1 MAIDIITGKVFQPKF
16 QGQRTAVDLEAIMD
30 GEGVSAAG
38 AVEIALAERHAD
50 NAFYNTTPAS
60 LQAEYDRMHEAALRS
75 DPNAERHIVSAEEAA
90 QAAGRTARAAEGLMG
105 SLQGGGANAF
115 LRTESGLGNWR
126 AMDADGNFGTQ
137 PTLNGVDYNVVPE
150 DPAWVAAHVGEI
162 VEPGAGGTVGAGGD
176 MGAGGGGG
184 ASSIR
189 AKMQSAFYLALREAG
204 MDKTT
209 IDSLWT
215 WAETQWT
222 NDPSFTAE
230 RALIG
235 MYDQQAFKDRFKG
248 IDLMTQGGVGRRD
261 LPTPGEY
268 IRFEKYVASELSRVG
283 VVEPDFDT
291 LITNL
296 FVNSVG
302 DAEVTERLNV
312 AQQVM
317 WNMPPEV
324 RDKLTDWFGTEYGT
338 SITMKTFLD
347 NTGDWSKIQDDI
359 STARTGGWG
368 QMVAGLDAG
377 WDKDLAKKVSDLGL
391 SQAEQWS
398 RFAELKEQEMLFSET
413 LNETVDLDYAKE
425 GVEAQFGLDTGSS
438 ELVDRRAARRSAD
451 FSGGGGAM
459 LTGTTTGF
467 GAANA

>member
-1 MAIDIITGKVFQPKF
+1 MGWWDTYKAEHTTEEILAAVESGALGFETDEQGGLQGRSARTVYDEQGVPSTVYVDDEGIPLGAPQTADMDILREYSPTYQNQPIS
-16 QGQRTAVDLEAIMD
+16 VYNP
-30 GEGVSAAG
+30 AG
-38 AVEIALAERHAD
+38 AED
-50 NAFYNTTPAS
+50 T
-60 LQAEYDRMHEAALRS
+60 
-75 DPNAERHIVSAEEAA
+75 NAEFQAWKLRMGYGNLADDATPQGNLTLRQLWDSSLRIGRDNPFVQASDVSGTG
-90 QAAGRTARAAEGLMG
+90 QASVTDG
-105 SLQGGGANAF
+105 SVA
-115 LRTESGLGNWR
+115 TT
-126 AMDADGNFGTQ
+126 DGDD
-137 PTLNGVDYNVVPE
+137 V
-150 DPAWVAAHVGEI
+150 
-162 VEPGAGGTVGAGGD
+162 
-176 MGAGGGGG
+176 
-184 ASSIR
+184 R
-189 AKMQSAFYLALREAG
+189 AKMQTAFYAALRQAG

-209 IDSLWT
+209 IDDLWA
-215 WAETQWT
+215 WAETEWT

-283 VVEPDFDT
+283 VVETDFDT
-291 LITNL
+291 LIANL
-296 FVNSVG
+296 YVNSVG

-312 AQQVM
+312 AQKVM
-317 WNMPPEV
+317 WDMPPEV

-398 RFAELKEQEMLFSET
+398 RFAELKEKEMLFAE
-413 LNETVDLDYAKE
+413 NIDEAVDLDYATE
-425 GVEAQFGLDTGSS
+425 GVEAAFDLDDNDLS
-438 ELVDRRAARRSAD
+438 ETIERRATGRSAK
-451 FSGGGGAM
+451 FSGGGGA
-459 LTGTTTGF
+459 LLSGTTTGF